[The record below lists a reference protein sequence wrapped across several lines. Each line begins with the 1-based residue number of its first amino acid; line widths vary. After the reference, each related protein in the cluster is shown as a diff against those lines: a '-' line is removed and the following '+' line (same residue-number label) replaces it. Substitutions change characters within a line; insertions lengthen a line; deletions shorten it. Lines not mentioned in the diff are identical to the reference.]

1 MTSVHYIVRS
11 LEERERQRGK
21 EDIGDRDGVFEN
33 KKRKEREKR
42 KKISQTR
49 RKRMKTEECRER
61 EKSWVI
67 HSSGGFTDS
76 TRIQHCLYTVIKVT
90 EQAGRRWT
98 KEK

>member
-1 MTSVHYIVRS
+1 MTSLHYIVRS

-33 KKRKEREKR
+33 KKRKERERRTKR

-61 EKSWVI
+61 EEKSWVI
-67 HSSGGFTDS
+67 VQEDS
-76 TRIQHCLYTVIKVT
+76 PTQHVFNTVYT
-90 EQAGRRWT
+90 Q
-98 KEK
+98 